1 MGNTTLTG
9 SRGWE
14 PERRPPVI
22 AAAALKARSIHTPK
36 NCYTALLTYL
46 PTGSSRLRHL
56 YSKRLTY
63 LSIFSFLLSLL
74 VFSQPRR
81 FICVPLFPNLLSA
94 PTHFTPPPS
103 TFPPTSCL
111 SLTLFPLT
119 PHPHIH
125 SPKVQSWLRLGWRFC
140 SPGCF
145 ILSKR
150 LFPPLSGPLHGY
162 DDVLTA
168 VRIKGDHISPFHSG
182 GI

>member
-46 PTGSSRLRHL
+46 PTGSSRLRHH

-63 LSIFSFLLSLL
+63 LSIFPFLLSLL

-94 PTHFTPPPS
+94 PTHFTPPPLHFSSNLMSLFNVVSSYSSSAYSLAKGTIVAS
-103 TFPPTSCL
+103 TGL
-111 SLTLFPLT
+111 AVL
-119 PHPHIH
+119 
-125 SPKVQSWLRLGWRFC
+125 
-140 SPGCF
+140 
-145 ILSKR
+145 
-150 LFPPLSGPLHGY
+150 LSGLLY
-162 DDVLTA
+162 FKQTFV
-168 VRIKGDHISPFHSG
+168 SPPPYRALCTDTMMC
-182 GI
+182 